1 MLVTQ
6 QKLAATSYSCV
17 CVYTFPQKLDWD
29 YVKHFILW
37 FYNYTICR
45 YYKLCVFFK
54 FVTYLAPPLT
64 FEGLRTRGKMEN
76 HVSYA

>member
-45 YYKLCVFFK
+45 YYKLCVFF
-54 FVTYLAPPLT
+54 
-64 FEGLRTRGKMEN
+64 
-76 HVSYA
+76 